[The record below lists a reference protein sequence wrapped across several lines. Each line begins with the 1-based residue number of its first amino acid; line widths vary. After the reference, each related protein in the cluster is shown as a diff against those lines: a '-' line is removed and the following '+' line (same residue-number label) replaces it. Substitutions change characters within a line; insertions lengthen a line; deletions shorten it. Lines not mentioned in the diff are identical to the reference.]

1 MRKPTKHNKQFITFL
16 MLKTAQEYISTFV
29 STNDDDSLRMYADD
43 VIYNTKAL
51 ETFLANSNAQQ
62 LHDSIM
68 QQDTLVR
75 EYYIATL
82 RYIEEKNLIARER
95 FCVVQYMD

>member
-1 MRKPTKHNKQFITFL
+1 MRKVSKKHVTAINTL
-16 MLKTAQEYISTFV
+16 MLNTTAQYITAYNTADMHSLVVYDVQHNINALAVFN
-29 STNDDDSLRMYADD
+29 STNN
-43 VIYNTKAL
+43 V
-51 ETFLANSNAQQ
+51 QQ

-82 RYIEEKNLIARER
+82 RYIEENNLIHSYN
-95 FCVVQYMD
+95 FCCI